1 MTADKDGVELL
12 PCPFCGG
19 EASDAGHIAYNRAL
33 DDTTWADGS
42 PVTEAFYVNCI
53 ACGAVAR
60 SGFVGG
66 FQTKV
71 EAIERW
77 NHRARPTPAQEQGWM
92 PIETAPRDGWKIL
105 ATDRFHQE
113 RTWVVWWKGNE
124 WVCDH
129 HNGRV
134 VGLTDWRP
142 LPSTPTE
149 GGEDA

>member
-1 MTADKDGVELL
+1 MSGQDNGAVALK
-12 PCPFCGG
+12 PCPFCGDTMFLTI
-19 EASDAGHIAYNRAL
+19 ASSRFTETLAGWQVECGCHIYGPFER
-33 DDTTWADGS
+33 TR
-42 PVTEAFYVNCI
+42 E
-53 ACGAVAR
+53 
-60 SGFVGG
+60 
-66 FQTKV
+66 
-71 EAIERW
+71 EAITAW
-77 NHRARPTPAQEQGWM
+77 NTRPTPAQEQGWM

>member
-1 MTADKDGVELL
+1 MSADKDGVERQ
-12 PCPFCGG
+12 
-19 EASDAGHIAYNRAL
+19 DAL
-33 DDTTWADGS
+33 DFLGDACRNWSHIGPLSDDDVSDVAD
-42 PVTEAFYVNCI
+42 ALRRF
-53 ACGAVAR
+53 VAKR
-60 SGFVGG
+60 
-66 FQTKV
+66 T
-71 EAIERW
+71 
-77 NHRARPTPAQEQGWM
+77 RPTPAQEQGWM

-149 GGEDA
+149 GAQ

>member
-1 MTADKDGVELL
+1 MTADKDGVEVTQADR
-12 PCPFCGG
+12 
-19 EASDAGHIAYNRAL
+19 EAAASAYFAWIGPNPVIPRKITAG
-33 DDTTWADGS
+33 DADGHS
-42 PVTEAFYVNCI
+42 MVQAF
-53 ACGAVAR
+53 ARHRVA
-60 SGFVGG
+60 S
-66 FQTKV
+66 T
-71 EAIERW
+71 
-77 NHRARPTPAQEQGWM
+77 RPTPTQEQGWM

-149 GGEDA
+149 GAQ